1 MRVPS
6 SFIFNTPEL
15 RSLLSD
21 EEKQRLQQFMDS
33 TKPTHPVPPDIFV
46 IDGDCP
52 ESLPYTIRGGC
63 KCKISKKL
71 KCLAS
76 RSYLKNGRWYCS
88 ISYIQPPYT
97 APYTAMSICSDSF
110 KPPKVVKVEGKLA
123 VGVKATC
130 TEGTLIGGSCD
141 YKGAENYLFGWI
153 TSYPVDASTFMCQG
167 KGDISQEP
175 EIDATA
181 VAHCLVLRENQNVTK
196 VTQLGDDTASAK
208 CPDGYRVV
216 GGGCNFKEGVDFRL
230 TESYPTTR
238 NTWECIFKSTTECG
252 EGSPY
257 CLWSEAYALCL
268 GFLSY

>member
-1 MRVPS
+1 
-6 SFIFNTPEL
+6 
-15 RSLLSD
+15 
-21 EEKQRLQQFMDS
+21 MDS

-52 ESLPYTIRGGC
+52 ESLPYTIGGGC

-196 VTQLGDDTASAK
+196 VTQPG
-208 CPDGYRVV
+208 R
-216 GGGCNFKEGVDFRL
+216 
-230 TESYPTTR
+230 
-238 NTWECIFKSTTECG
+238 
-252 EGSPY
+252 
-257 CLWSEAYALCL
+257 
-268 GFLSY
+268 